1 MLLSAHIIPL
11 CFVDLVYM
19 KKYLLLFLLF
29 GVSLDHAEADSSK
42 TDFYQMGIDAA
53 RENFKPKYSFAL
65 GAASPNPI
73 IYVAFNLISPVK
85 IEERYNPILNAKNG
99 KSFKRGYV
107 FETKKL
113 RLKESVIGSCYT
125 IGAVGTYLIISL
137 SNSGG
142 IG

>member
-1 MLLSAHIIPL
+1 
-11 CFVDLVYM
+11 M
-19 KKYLLLFLLF
+19 KKYLFIVLLV
-29 GVSLDHAEADSSK
+29 GVSLNRAEADSSK

-65 GAASPNPI
+65 GAAMPNPI

-85 IEERYNPILNAKNG
+85 VKDRYNPILNAKNG

-107 FETKKL
+107 IETKKL
-113 RLKESVIGSCYT
+113 RLKESVTGSCYT
-125 IGAVGTYLIISL
+125 IGIVGTYLIIAL
-137 SNSGG
+137 INSGG

>member
-1 MLLSAHIIPL
+1 
-11 CFVDLVYM
+11 M
-19 KKYLLLFLLF
+19 KKYLFIFLLV
-29 GVSLDHAEADSSK
+29 GVSLGREGADSSK

-65 GAASPNPI
+65 GAAMPNPI
-73 IYVAFNLISPVK
+73 IYLAFNLISPVK
-85 IEERYNPILNAKNG
+85 VEETYNLILSTKNG

-107 FETKKL
+107 IETKKL
-113 RLKESVIGSCYT
+113 RLKESVTGSCYT
-125 IGAVGTYLIISL
+125 IGAVGTYLIIAL

>member
-1 MLLSAHIIPL
+1 
-11 CFVDLVYM
+11 M
-19 KKYLLLFLLF
+19 KKYLFIFLLV
-29 GVSLDHAEADSSK
+29 GVSLGSEGADSSK

-65 GAASPNPI
+65 GAAMPNPI
-73 IYVAFNLISPVK
+73 IYLAFNLISPVK
-85 IEERYNPILNAKNG
+85 VEERYNPILNTMNG

-107 FETKKL
+107 IETKKL
-113 RLKESVIGSCYT
+113 MLQESVTGSCYT
-125 IGAVGTYLIISL
+125 IGAVGTYLIIAL

>member
-1 MLLSAHIIPL
+1 
-11 CFVDLVYM
+11 M
-19 KKYLLLFLLF
+19 KKYLFFILLI
-29 GVSLDHAEADSSK
+29 GDSLCRAEADSSK
-42 TDFYQMGIDAA
+42 THFYQMGIDAA

-65 GAASPNPI
+65 GAAMPNPI
-73 IYVAFNLISPVK
+73 IYLALNLISPVK
-85 IEERYNPILNAKNG
+85 VEERYNPILNSKNG

-113 RLKESVIGSCYT
+113 RLKESVTGSCYT
-125 IGAVGTYLIISL
+125 IGFVGTYLIIAL